1 MQNTRWEGINSYPD
15 GLNNTRTKNDP
26 VNAVTVNLSVKHRWD
41 VQEED
46 VKKTKEQLKWH
57 RANYRVETLER
68 KRNKGVAVII
78 LLEKKKTHLM
88 ISVTYGFAVFV
99 SID

>member
-1 MQNTRWEGINSYPD
+1 MQNTCCEGIKSYPD

-46 VKKTKEQLKWH
+46 VKKTKEQLK
-57 RANYRVETLER
+57 
-68 KRNKGVAVII
+68 
-78 LLEKKKTHLM
+78 
-88 ISVTYGFAVFV
+88 
-99 SID
+99 

>member
-1 MQNTRWEGINSYPD
+1 MQNTCWEGINSDPD

-68 KRNKGVAVII
+68 KRNKGVA
-78 LLEKKKTHLM
+78 LLLFEKRKH
-88 ISVTYGFAVFV
+88 I
-99 SID
+99 

>member
-1 MQNTRWEGINSYPD
+1 MRNTCCEGINSYPD

-46 VKKTKEQLKWH
+46 VKKTKEQLK
-57 RANYRVETLER
+57 
-68 KRNKGVAVII
+68 
-78 LLEKKKTHLM
+78 
-88 ISVTYGFAVFV
+88 
-99 SID
+99 